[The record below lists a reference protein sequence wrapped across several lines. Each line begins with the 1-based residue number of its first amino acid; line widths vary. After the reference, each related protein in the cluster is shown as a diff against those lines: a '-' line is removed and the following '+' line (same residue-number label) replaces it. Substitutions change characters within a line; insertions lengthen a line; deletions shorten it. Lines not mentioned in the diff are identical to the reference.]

1 MTSKIELPPYETVAL
16 VLQGGGALGS
26 YQAGVYEGL
35 HEAGIQPNWFAGIS
49 IGAVNAAILAGN
61 APDQRVARL
70 TEFWETICRS
80 ALLPDATFEERITAL
95 AGSGPARAAIS
106 AFAAGRA
113 LLGGQDGFFTPRVV
127 PPFLWP
133 FGGIAATS
141 FYDTRPLKETLER
154 LVDFDRINARETRLS
169 VGAVDIETGNFAYFD
184 NASMPIVPEH
194 IMASGALPPGF
205 PAVEIEGRYY
215 WDGGLVSNTPL
226 TEVLGHTPRRDTI
239 AFQVDLWSSDG
250 PRPNTILDVAER
262 EKDIR
267 YSSRTRM
274 ATDAATELQ
283 RLRRAL
289 KRALDCLPPE
299 AAADPEIAGL
309 RDLSCSK
316 VYNVLH
322 LIYRDK
328 QYEAQHKDYEFSLP
342 TMREH
347 WEAGLAD
354 IRRTLKHPEWLERPR
369 GLGVVTHDVHRPE
382 RDATQPTK
390 RDAAQA
396 SEPGAAE

>member
-1 MTSKIELPPYETVAL
+1 MAQKIELPPYETVAL

-49 IGAVNAAILAGN
+49 IGAINAAILAGN
-61 APDQRVARL
+61 PPEQRVARL
-70 TEFWETICRS
+70 TNSGRPSAAPPCCRTR
-80 ALLPDATFEERITAL
+80 AEERISAL

-184 NASMPIVPEH
+184 NASTKIVPEH

-205 PAVEIEGRYY
+205 PAVEIEGRSY

-250 PRPNTILDVAER
+250 PRPNNILDVAER

-267 YSSRTRM
+267 FSSRTRM

-299 AAADPEIAGL
+299 AAVDPEIASL

-369 GLGVVTHDVHRPE
+369 GLGVVTHDVHR
-382 RDATQPTK
+382 AK

-396 SEPGAAE
+396 GEPEAAE

>member
-1 MTSKIELPPYETVAL
+1 MSPKIELPAYETVAL

-35 HEAGIQPNWFAGIS
+35 HEAGIMPNWFAGIS
-49 IGAVNAAILAGN
+49 IGSINAAIMAGN
-61 APDQRVARL
+61 APELRVPRL
-70 TEFWETICRS
+70 LEFWETICRS
-80 ALLPDATFEERITAL
+80 ALLPDATLEERITAM
-95 AGSGPARAAIS
+95 AGNGTTRAAIS
-106 AFAAGRA
+106 ALAAGRA
-113 LLGGQDGFFTPRVV
+113 LLGGQDGFFTPRIP

-141 FYDTRPLKETLER
+141 FYDTTPLKQTLER

-169 VGAVDIETGNFAYFD
+169 VGAVEIETGNFCYFD
-184 NASMPIVPEH
+184 NASMKIEPEH

-205 PAVEIEGRYY
+205 PAVEIQGRYY

-226 TEVLGHTPRRDTI
+226 IEVLAHTPRRDTI
-239 AFQVDLWSSDG
+239 AFQVDLWSAKG
-250 PRPNTILDVAER
+250 PRPHNILDVAER

-274 ATDAATELQ
+274 ATDLATEMQ

-289 KRALDCLPPE
+289 RRVIDCLPPE
-299 AAADPEIAGL
+299 NANDPEISAL

-316 VYNVLH
+316 VYNILH

-328 QYEAQHKDYEFSLP
+328 QYEAQHKDYEFSLA

-347 WEAGLAD
+347 WRAGLTD
-354 IRRTLKHPEWLERPR
+354 IRRTLKHPE
-369 GLGVVTHDVHRPE
+369 
-382 RDATQPTK
+382 
-390 RDAAQA
+390 
-396 SEPGAAE
+396 

>member
-1 MTSKIELPPYETVAL
+1 MTRTIQLPPYETIAL

-35 HEAGIQPNWFAGIS
+35 HEAGIQPNWYAGIS
-49 IGAVNAAILAGN
+49 IGSINAAIMAGN
-61 APDQRVARL
+61 APEQRVPRL
-70 TEFWETICRS
+70 KEFWETVCRS
-80 ALLPDATFEERITAL
+80 AFLPDASLEERLTAI
-95 AGSGPARAAIS
+95 AGTGPTRAAIS
-106 AFAAGRA
+106 ALAAGRA
-113 LLGGQDGFFTPRVV
+113 LLGGQDGFFTPRVP

-141 FYDTRPLKETLER
+141 FYDTTPLKQTLER

-184 NASMPIVPEH
+184 NAAMKIEPEH

-239 AFQVDLWSSDG
+239 AFQVDLWSADG
-250 PRPNTILDVAER
+250 PHPQNLLDVAER

-274 ATDAATELQ
+274 ATDAAINVQ

-289 KRALDCLPPE
+289 KRVLDCMPPE
-299 AAADPEIAGL
+299 VAAANPDIANL

-316 VYNVLH
+316 VYNIVH
-322 LIYRDK
+322 LIYRNK

-354 IRRTLKHPEWLERPR
+354 IRRTLKRSEWLERPR
-369 GLGVVTHDVHRPE
+369 GLGVVTHDVHRRE
-382 RDATQPTK
+382 RDEEEAEQ
-390 RDAAQA
+390 
-396 SEPGAAE
+396 EAAE

>member
-1 MTSKIELPPYETVAL
+1 MTQKIELPAYETVAL

-26 YQAGVYEGL
+26 YQAGVYQGL

-49 IGAVNAAILAGN
+49 IGAINAAILAGN
-61 APDQRVARL
+61 EPELRVPRL

-80 ALLPDATFEERITAL
+80 ALLPDSSFEERITAL
-95 AGSGPARAAIS
+95 AGDGPGRATLS

-113 LLGGQDGFFTPRVV
+113 LLGGQDGFFRPRVP

-141 FYDTRPLKETLER
+141 FYDTAPLKDTLER
-154 LVDFDRINARETRLS
+154 LVDFDRINAREARLS
-169 VGAVDIETGNFAYFD
+169 VGAVDIQTGNFAYFD
-184 NASMPIVPEH
+184 NAAMTIEPEH

-205 PAVEIEGRYY
+205 PAVEIMGRRY

-226 TEVLGHTPRRDTI
+226 AEVLGHTPRRDTL
-239 AFQVDLWSSDG
+239 AFQVDLWSAVG
-250 PRPNTILDVAER
+250 PLPQNLLDVAER

-299 AAADPEIAGL
+299 AAVDPEIVSL

-316 VYNVLH
+316 VYNVIH

-369 GLGVVTHDVHRPE
+369 GLGVVTHDVHR
-382 RDATQPTK
+382 A
-390 RDAAQA
+390 
-396 SEPGAAE
+396 EPGAAK

>member
-1 MTSKIELPPYETVAL
+1 VPPPY
-16 VLQGGGALGS
+16 
-26 YQAGVYEGL
+26 
-35 HEAGIQPNWFAGIS
+35 
-49 IGAVNAAILAGN
+49 
-61 APDQRVARL
+61 
-70 TEFWETICRS
+70 
-80 ALLPDATFEERITAL
+80 
-95 AGSGPARAAIS
+95 
-106 AFAAGRA
+106 
-113 LLGGQDGFFTPRVV
+113 
-127 PPFLWP
+127 LWP

-141 FYDTRPLKETLER
+141 FYDTAPLKATLER

-184 NASMPIVPEH
+184 NAAITIEPEH

-205 PAVEIEGRYY
+205 PAVEIEGRHY

-226 TEVLGHTPRRDTI
+226 AEVLGHTPRRDTI
-239 AFQVDLWSSDG
+239 AFQVDLWSAIG
-250 PRPNTILDVAER
+250 PRPHNILDVAER

-267 YSSRTRM
+267 FSSRTRM

-283 RLRRAL
+283 CLRRAL
-289 KRALDCLPPE
+289 KRALDCLPAE
-299 AAADPEIAGL
+299 LAADPEIASL

-316 VYNVLH
+316 VYNIIH

-347 WEAGLAD
+347 WEAGLTD

-369 GLGVVTHDVHRPE
+369 GLGVITHDVHRGE
-382 RDATQPTK
+382 R
-390 RDAAQA
+390 RAAKA
-396 SEPGAAE
+396 EGSAAE

>member
-1 MTSKIELPPYETVAL
+1 MGEQPTATLALPDYETVAL

-26 YQAGVYEGL
+26 YQAGVYQGM
-35 HEAGIQPNWFAGIS
+35 HDAGIQPNWFAGIS
-49 IGAVNAAILAGN
+49 IGAINAAILAGN
-61 APDQRVARL
+61 EPELRVPRL
-70 TEFWETICRS
+70 NEFWETICRS
-80 ALLPDATFEERITAL
+80 ALLPDATIEERITAIT
-95 AGSGPARAAIS
+95 GDGPGRAAIS
-106 AFAAGRA
+106 ALAAGRA
-113 LLGGQDGFFTPRVV
+113 LLGGQDGFFTPRVP

-141 FYDTRPLKETLER
+141 FYDTGPLRETLKR
-154 LVDFDRINARETRLS
+154 LVDFKRINARETRLS
-169 VGAVDIETGNFAYFD
+169 VGAVDVESGNFAYFD
-184 NASMPIVPEH
+184 NAAMTIEPEH

-205 PAVEIEGRYY
+205 PAVEIKDRFY

-226 TEVLGHTPRRDTI
+226 IEVLSHTPRRDTL
-239 AFQVDLWSSDG
+239 AFQVDLWSADG
-250 PRPNTILDVAER
+250 PRPHNILDVAER

-274 ATDAATELQ
+274 ATDVATELQ

-289 KRALDCLPPE
+289 KRALDCLPAE
-299 AAADPEIAGL
+299 VAADPEIASL

-316 VYNVLH
+316 VYNVIH

-347 WEAGLAD
+347 WEAGLSD
-354 IRRTLKHPEWLERPR
+354 IRRTLTHPEWLERPR
-369 GLGVVTHDVHRPE
+369 GLGVVTHDVHRAE
-382 RDATQPTK
+382 RDA
-390 RDAAQA
+390 
-396 SEPGAAE
+396 AE

>member
-1 MTSKIELPPYETVAL
+1 MTHTIELPPYETVAL

-49 IGAVNAAILAGN
+49 IGAINAAIMAGN
-61 APDQRVARL
+61 EPELRVPRL
-70 TEFWETICRS
+70 NEFWETICRS
-80 ALLPDATFEERITAL
+80 AFFPDASIEERVTAL
-95 AGSGPARAAIS
+95 AGDGPGRAALS

-113 LLGGQDGFFTPRVV
+113 LLGGQDGFFAPRLP

-141 FYDTRPLKETLER
+141 FYDTRPLKETLTR
-154 LVDFDRINARETRLS
+154 LVDFKRINARETRLS

-184 NASMPIVPEH
+184 NAAMDIEPEH

-205 PAVEIEGRYY
+205 PAIEIKGRHY

-250 PRPNTILDVAER
+250 PKPNNILDVAER

-267 YSSRTRM
+267 FSSRTRM

-289 KRALDCLPPE
+289 KRALDCLPPDF
-299 AAADPEIAGL
+299 ADPEIACL

-316 VYNVLH
+316 VYNVIH

-347 WEAGLAD
+347 WQAGLTD

-382 RDATQPTK
+382 RH
-390 RDAAQA
+390 AAK
-396 SEPGAAE
+396 

>member
-1 MTSKIELPPYETVAL
+1 MTHKIELPPYETIAL

-26 YQAGVYEGL
+26 YQAGVYQGL
-35 HEAGIQPNWFAGIS
+35 HEAGIPPNWFAGIS
-49 IGAVNAAILAGN
+49 IGAINAAIMAGN
-61 APDQRVARL
+61 EPELRVPRL
-70 TEFWETICRS
+70 IEFWETICRS
-80 ALLPDATFEERITAL
+80 AFLPDASLEERITAL
-95 AGSGPARAAIS
+95 AGDGPGRAAIS

-113 LLGGQDGFFTPRVV
+113 LLGGQDGFFTPRVP

-141 FYDTRPLKETLER
+141 YYDTGPLKATLQR
-154 LVDFDRINARETRLS
+154 LVDFKRINARETRLS

-184 NASMPIVPEH
+184 NAAMTIEPEH

-205 PAVEIEGRYY
+205 PAIEIKGRFY

-226 TEVLGHTPRRDTI
+226 VEVLGHTPRRDTI
-239 AFQVDLWSSDG
+239 AFQVDLWSADG
-250 PRPNTILDVAER
+250 PRPNNILDVAER

-289 KRALDCLPPE
+289 KRALDCLP
-299 AAADPEIAGL
+299 ADFADPEIAAL

-316 VYNVLH
+316 VYNVIH

-347 WEAGLAD
+347 WDAGLTD

-369 GLGVVTHDVHRPE
+369 GLGVVTHDVHRAERHKAGPE
-382 RDATQPTK
+382 ERPATP
-390 RDAAQA
+390 
-396 SEPGAAE
+396 

>member
-1 MTSKIELPPYETVAL
+1 M
-16 VLQGGGALGS
+16 
-26 YQAGVYEGL
+26 
-35 HEAGIQPNWFAGIS
+35 
-49 IGAVNAAILAGN
+49 
-61 APDQRVARL
+61 
-70 TEFWETICRS
+70 
-80 ALLPDATFEERITAL
+80 
-95 AGSGPARAAIS
+95 
-106 AFAAGRA
+106 
-113 LLGGQDGFFTPRVV
+113 

-169 VGAVDIETGNFAYFD
+169 VGAVDVETGNFAYFD
-184 NASMPIVPEH
+184 NASIKIVPEH

-205 PAVEIEGRYY
+205 PAVEIEGRSY

-226 TEVLGHTPRRDTI
+226 TEVLGQHPPRRDTI
-239 AFQVDLWSSDG
+239 VFQVDLWSSDG
-250 PRPNTILDVAER
+250 RRPNYHPRRRRSARRTSAFPAAPAWRPTPRP
-262 EKDIR
+262 
-267 YSSRTRM
+267 
-274 ATDAATELQ
+274 
-283 RLRRAL
+283 
-289 KRALDCLPPE
+289 
-299 AAADPEIAGL
+299 
-309 RDLSCSK
+309 SCSACAVRSSARSTACRPRPRSIRRLPACAIFSARK

-369 GLGVVTHDVHRPE
+369 GLGVVTAR
-382 RDATQPTK
+382 R
-390 RDAAQA
+390 A
-396 SEPGAAE
+396 SCQTGRRSGWRAGAAE

>member
-1 MTSKIELPPYETVAL
+1 MPRKIDLPPYETVAL

-26 YQAGVYEGL
+26 YQAGVYQGL

-49 IGAVNAAILAGN
+49 IGAINAAIMAGN
-61 APDQRVARL
+61 EPSLRVPRL
-70 TEFWETICRS
+70 TEFWDTICRS
-80 ALLPDATFEERITAL
+80 ALLPDSSFEERITAM
-95 AGSGPARAAIS
+95 AGDGPGRATLS

-113 LLGGQDGFFTPRVV
+113 LLGGQDGFFRPRMP

-141 FYDTRPLKETLER
+141 FYDTTPLKETLER

-169 VGAVDIETGNFAYFD
+169 IGAVDIQTGNFAYFD
-184 NASMPIVPEH
+184 NAAMTIQPEH

-205 PAVEIEGRYY
+205 PAVEIAGRRY

-226 TEVLGHTPRRDTI
+226 TEVLSHTPRRDTL
-239 AFQVDLWSSDG
+239 AFQVDLWSAVG
-250 PRPNTILDVAER
+250 PLPQNILDVAER
-262 EKDIR
+262 EKEIR

-289 KRALDCLPPE
+289 KRALDSLPPE
-299 AAADPEIAGL
+299 AAIDPEVASL

-316 VYNVLH
+316 VYNVIH

-347 WEAGLAD
+347 WEGGLTD
-354 IRRTLKHPEWLERPR
+354 IRRTLRHPDWLERPR
-369 GLGVVTHDVHRPE
+369 GLGVVTHDVHRAK
-382 RDATQPTK
+382 RGKAT
-390 RDAAQA
+390 
-396 SEPGAAE
+396 

>member
-1 MTSKIELPPYETVAL
+1 MTQKFELPPYETVAL

-26 YQAGVYEGL
+26 YQAGVYQGL

-49 IGAVNAAILAGN
+49 IGAINAAIMAGN
-61 APDQRVARL
+61 APEQRVPRL

-80 ALLPDATFEERITAL
+80 AFFPDATIEAQITAL
-95 AGSGPARAAIS
+95 AGDGPGRAALS

-113 LLGGQDGFFTPRVV
+113 LFGGQDGFFAPRV
-127 PPFLWP
+127 PPPYLWP

-141 FYDTRPLKETLER
+141 YYDTAPLKETLTR

-184 NASMPIVPEH
+184 NASIKIEPEH

-205 PAVEIEGRYY
+205 PAVEIGGRHY

-226 TEVLGHTPRRDTI
+226 TEVLSHTPRRDTI
-239 AFQVDLWSSDG
+239 AFQVDLWNSDG
-250 PRPNTILDVAER
+250 PRPNNVLDVAER

-289 KRALDCLPPE
+289 KRVLDCLPAE
-299 AAADPEIAGL
+299 AATDPEIVSL

-316 VYNVLH
+316 VYNIIH

-347 WEAGLAD
+347 WVGGLGD
-354 IRRTLKHPEWLERPR
+354 IRRTLTHPEWLERPR

-382 RDATQPTK
+382 RDAAK
-390 RDAAQA
+390 SGERGI
-396 SEPGAAE
+396 SG

>member
-1 MTSKIELPPYETVAL
+1 MTRKIELPPYETVAL

-26 YQAGVYEGL
+26 YQAGVYQGL

-49 IGAVNAAILAGN
+49 IGAVNAAIMAGN
-61 APDQRVARL
+61 EPELRVPRL
-70 TEFWETICRS
+70 NEFWETICRS
-80 ALLPDATFEERITAL
+80 AFFPDAAIEAQITAL
-95 AGSGPARAAIS
+95 AGDGPGRAALS

-113 LLGGQDGFFTPRVV
+113 LLGGQDGFFAPRV
-127 PPFLWP
+127 PPPYLWP

-141 FYDTRPLKETLER
+141 FYDTQPLKATLER
-154 LVDFDRINARETRLS
+154 LVDFDRINAREARLS

-184 NASMPIVPEH
+184 NASIKIEPEH

-226 TEVLGHTPRRDTI
+226 TEVLGRTPRRDTI

-250 PRPNTILDVAER
+250 PRPHNILDVAER

-274 ATDAATELQ
+274 ATDVATELQ
-283 RLRRAL
+283 CLRRAL
-289 KRALDCLPPE
+289 KRALDCLPSE
-299 AAADPEIAGL
+299 LAADPEIAAL

-316 VYNVLH
+316 VYNVIH

-347 WEAGLAD
+347 WEGGLTD

-369 GLGVVTHDVHRPE
+369 GLGVVTHDVHRRE
-382 RDATQPTK
+382 R
-390 RDAAQA
+390 AAKL
-396 SEPGAAE
+396 SEQGAAE

>member
-1 MTSKIELPPYETVAL
+1 MSPKIELPPYETVAL

-35 HEAGIQPNWFAGIS
+35 YEAGILPNWFAGIS
-49 IGAVNAAILAGN
+49 IGSVNAAIMAGN
-61 APDQRVARL
+61 APDQRVPRL
-70 TEFWETICRS
+70 LEFWETICRS
-80 ALLPDATFEERITAL
+80 ALLPDATLEERITAM
-95 AGSGPARAAIS
+95 AGNGTTRAAIS
-106 AFAAGRA
+106 ALAAGRA
-113 LLGGQDGFFTPRVV
+113 LLGGQDGFFTPRIP

-141 FYDTRPLKETLER
+141 FYDTAPLKQTLER

-184 NASMPIVPEH
+184 NASMKIEPEH

-205 PAVEIEGRYY
+205 PAVEIEGRFY

-226 TEVLGHTPRRDTI
+226 VEVLGHTPRRDTI
-239 AFQVDLWSSDG
+239 AFQVDLWSATG
-250 PRPNTILDVAER
+250 PRPHNILDVAER

-274 ATDAATELQ
+274 ATDAATEMQ
-283 RLRRAL
+283 RLRQAL
-289 KRALDCLPPE
+289 RRVLECVPAE
-299 AAADPEIAGL
+299 NAQDPEIAAL

-328 QYEAQHKDYEFSLP
+328 QYEAQHKDYEFSLA

-347 WEAGLAD
+347 WHAGLTD
-354 IRRTLKHPEWLERPR
+354 IRRTLKHPEWLERPG
-369 GLGVVTHDVHRPE
+369 GLGVVTHDVHRLRRGAMTDE
-382 RDATQPTK
+382 K
-390 RDAAQA
+390 DAA
-396 SEPGAAE
+396 E